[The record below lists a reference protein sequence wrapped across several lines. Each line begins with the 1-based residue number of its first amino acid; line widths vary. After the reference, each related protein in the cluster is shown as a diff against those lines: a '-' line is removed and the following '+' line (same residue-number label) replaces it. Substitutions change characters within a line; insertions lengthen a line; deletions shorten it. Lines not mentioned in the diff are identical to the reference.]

1 MYFFLRLQP
10 PVLSVLYGG
19 ERAAPIAQ
27 PALCV
32 IALMLAGAAAV
43 RAQPAPQ
50 TPHSAEHHEYVIE
63 NFRTDLYFPVGDARF
78 EAQFISRV
86 SLVPIPSLWGHPA
99 GAGGNPTDRA
109 FLNETIAR
117 FLAGEQVGR

>member
-1 MYFFLRLQP
+1 M
-10 PVLSVLYGG
+10 
-19 ERAAPIAQ
+19 
-27 PALCV
+27 V

-78 EAQFISRV
+78 EAQFIPRV
-86 SLVPIPSLWGHPA
+86 SLVPIPSLWGHPT
-99 GAGGNPTDRA
+99 GAGGIGLTARLPVHFPVFTGFDRLECGDDHVGML
-109 FLNETIAR
+109 LNLR
-117 FLAGEQVGR
+117 PSCC